1 MSGESRLGT
10 VFIATGATVGA
21 GVSTAVGGMG
31 LVGGFGGVAVGA
43 TPVIGVGAIFGAAIY
58 GATTALIDRDPLAA
72 GFGGLGTLGGV
83 GIAGTIGKMGLVA
96 PKVGIAIGVGTLPM
110 AVMGGVFGL
119 AAYGVA
125 KIIDSSIPETP
136 IDAFDRQAARIDW
149 ESDYAQAL
157 MDLTLGDLKWT
168 NIELELNRLAVE
180 DELQA
185 LKQKIK
191 GIPSI
196 NLDPQTAKSTSSTT
210 ANTHTPKAAPSID
223 RDVIKERIDKKV
235 KPLSSETIQHRSP
248 LQWQLVST
256 LNGHTG
262 AINSLAFSPD
272 GQKLVSGSDD
282 RTVNLWGLATKNRLY
297 SFFGASDSILAVSF
311 SPNGNDIAGS
321 SADRIITSWKVAEK
335 QLLRSFLDLKSGT
348 SHDNLINSI
357 AYSPNGQTLASGS
370 ADRTIRLWYS
380 GTGKIEKVLTGHTD
394 TVFTLAYSP
403 DGRTLA
409 SGSADCTIRLWQTDR
424 ALKDLILT
432 GHSGWVNTI
441 AYSPNGNILAS
452 GSNDCTVRIWD
463 IFAGITIATHRHHQ
477 VGIVSLAISTDDRT
491 IASLDRNGLL
501 LIWDLK
507 SGEILSRLTGKNCI
521 KFSPDGKKLAV
532 AKGAKIDIWQQKN
545 DRNSLSTHLP
555 LPGEWWENLGVNI
568 TD

>member
-31 LVGGFGGVAVGA
+31 LAGSFGAIGVGA
-43 TPVIGVGAIFGAAIY
+43 APVIAVGAIFGSAIY

-83 GIAGTIGKMGLVA
+83 GIASTIGKMGLVV
-96 PKVGIAIGVGTLPM
+96 PKVGIAIGVGTLPI

-125 KIIDSSIPETP
+125 KMIDSSIPETP
-136 IDAFDRQAARIDW
+136 SDAFDRQAARIDW

-168 NIELELNRLAVE
+168 DIELELSELAVE

-196 NLDPQTAKSTSSTT
+196 NFDPQTAKSTSNTA
-210 ANTHTPKAAPSID
+210 ANTLTPKAPPSID
-223 RDVIKERIDKKV
+223 RDVVEDHIDKKFN
-235 KPLSSETIQHRSP
+235 PLSGEAIQHRSP

-256 LNGHTG
+256 LKGHTG
-262 AINSLAFSPD
+262 SIDSLAFSPD

-282 RTVNLWGLATKNRLY
+282 RTVNLWGLATNNRLY
-297 SFFGASDSILAVSF
+297 SFFGARDSILAVSF
-311 SPNGNDIAGS
+311 SPNGNDISAS
-321 SADRIITSWKVAEK
+321 SADRTITSWKVAEK
-335 QLLRSFLDLKSGT
+335 QLLRSFVDLKSGT

-370 ADRTIRLWYS
+370 ADRTIRLWDYGS
-380 GTGKIEKVLTGHTD
+380 GKIKKVLTGHTD

-424 ALKDLILT
+424 ALKDRTLT

-441 AYSPNGNILAS
+441 AYSPDGRILAS

-463 IFAGITIATHRHHQ
+463 IRTGITIATHRHHQ
-477 VGIVSLAISTDDRT
+477 VGIVSLAISADDRT

-507 SGEILSRLTGKNCI
+507 NGEIRSRLTGNNCI
-521 KFSPDGKKLAV
+521 KFSPDGKTLAV
-532 AKGAKIDIWQQKN
+532 GKGTKIDIWRQLN
-545 DRNSLSTHLP
+545 NGDVLSIDVP
-555 LPGEWWENLGVNI
+555 LSGAWWENLGVPI
-568 TD
+568 